1 MAGSEAH
8 RAGSGRASA
17 SRGGASRAGAPVDVA
32 ARDAASRRPH
42 STLEASARRRE
53 EGGRSVGE
61 LLRGFA
67 SKPENAQGL
76 SLAAKVRRAWFSVNG
91 DIERQHTCGLF
102 VKESSRPGVDPLLVV
117 YVDTRPRAVD
127 FTANREIYVAR
138 MAMAGFRFSEMR
150 FQVSK
155 RPRGQ
160 APGEAD
166 PTAASPDAAP
176 AAAAGRK
183 KELPLPEL
191 TAQEREQV
199 ASACA
204 NLPEGLR
211 ESVSRAMSQ
220 SYRRQRANRT

>member
-1 MAGSEAH
+1 MAGSDVP
-8 RAGSGRASA
+8 RGGSGRGAA
-17 SRGGASRAGAPVDVA
+17 PRGSGA
-32 ARDAASRRPH
+32 RRPH
-42 STLEASARRRE
+42 STLEASARRRD
-53 EGGRSVGE
+53 EGGSRVGD

-67 SKPENAQGL
+67 SKPGNAQGL

-102 VKESSRPGVDPLLVV
+102 VKEPSRPGVDPLLVV

-155 RPRGQ
+155 RPHGQ
-160 APGEAD
+160 ADGEAGA
-166 PTAASPDAAP
+166 TASAPGDATGARP
-176 AAAAGRK
+176 ARE
-183 KELPLPEL
+183 KEPPLPEL
-191 TAQEREQV
+191 TAREREQV

>member
-53 EGGRSVGE
+53 EGGRSVGD

-67 SKPENAQGL
+67 SKPENAQVL

-127 FTANREIYVAR
+127 FTANRGVYVL
-138 MAMAGFRFSEMR
+138 AMAGFRFSEMR

-155 RPRGQ
+155 RPRSQQ
-160 APGEAD
+160 APARQTRRPHR
-166 PTAASPDAAP
+166 PTPPPPRRP
-176 AAAAGRK
+176 AARRNC
-183 KELPLPEL
+183 PCRSSPP
-191 TAQEREQV
+191 RS
-199 ASACA
+199 AS
-204 NLPEGLR
+204 R
-211 ESVSRAMSQ
+211 S
-220 SYRRQRANRT
+220 RQRARTFPRACAKASLAP

>member
-1 MAGSEAH
+1 MAGSDVPS
-8 RAGSGRASA
+8 AGSGC
-17 SRGGASRAGAPVDVA
+17 GAGFGSRAAGTRPAGT
-32 ARDAASRRPH
+32 RRPH
-42 STLEASARRRE
+42 STLEASARRRD
-53 EGGRSVGE
+53 EGGSSVGD

-67 SKPENAQGL
+67 SKPGNAQGL

-102 VKESSRPGVDPLLVV
+102 VKEPSRPGVDPLLVV

-160 APGEAD
+160 ADGEAGAVASAPGD
-166 PTAASPDAAP
+166 ATGARPT
-176 AAAAGRK
+176 RK
-183 KELPLPEL
+183 KEPSLPEL